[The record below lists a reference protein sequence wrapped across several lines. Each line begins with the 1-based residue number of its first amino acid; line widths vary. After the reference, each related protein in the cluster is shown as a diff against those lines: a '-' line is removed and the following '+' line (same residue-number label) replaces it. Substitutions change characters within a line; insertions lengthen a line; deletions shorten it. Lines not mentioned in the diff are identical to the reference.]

1 MSSTVLITTL
11 LKRPYVVL
19 FLLSYII
26 IATRVVNWRWM
37 LAFLFS
43 GYTLAFISEYLSI
56 NYGFPYG
63 WYFYKYENLQGEWL
77 NNGVPVWDSVSYVF
91 MCFAGLYLAHYALRN
106 QYRSAGVPKSQSSC
120 DVRCETCDKQGL
132 ALRQAQGLTTSSPST
147 TLRVNDKRLATS
159 DKLKLVLLSA
169 IFVTILDI
177 VIDPISHM
185 GKRWF
190 LGEIYYYPDPGFY
203 FDITMANFAG
213 WFLVSALINA
223 VGVFILKFPQRVTQS
238 KLNNFLSLG
247 LYFGIFGFG
256 LVITTYLQEWTLL
269 LCDIIWLLLV
279 IYFVFIRL
287 TSRSN

>member
-1 MSSTVLITTL
+1 MDTLITTII
-11 LKRPYVVL
+11 KRPYVVL

-37 LAFLFS
+37 LLFLFS
-43 GYTLAFISEYLSI
+43 GYTIAFLSEYLSI

-91 MCFAGLYLAHYALRN
+91 MCFAGLYLAYYTLR
-106 QYRSAGVPKSQSSC
+106 
-120 DVRCETCDKQGL
+120 L
-132 ALRQAQGLTTSSPST
+132 ASSPST
-147 TLRVNDKRLATS
+147 SSGSNDVYRLACENRFI
-159 DKLKLVLLSA
+159 LVLLSA
-169 IFVTILDI
+169 LFVTILDI
-177 VIDPISHM
+177 IIDPISHM

-213 WFLVSALINA
+213 WFLVSALINS
-223 VGVFILKFPQRVTQS
+223 VGVFILKFPKCVSLS
-238 KLNNFLSLG
+238 KINNFLSLG

-256 LVITTYLQEWTLL
+256 LVITIYLHEWALL

-287 TSRSN
+287 TRCSK